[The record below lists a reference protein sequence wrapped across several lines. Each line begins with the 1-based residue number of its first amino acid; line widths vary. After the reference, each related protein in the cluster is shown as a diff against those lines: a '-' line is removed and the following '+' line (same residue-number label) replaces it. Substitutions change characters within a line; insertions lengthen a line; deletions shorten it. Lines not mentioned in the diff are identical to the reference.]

1 VDLQLR
7 DKVAIVTAS
16 AGGIGASIAETLAGE
31 GMRVAV
37 STDRN
42 LDGGNEV
49 VGRIRDGGGDAIF
62 VQCDVSREDDVE
74 RLVDTTVSQYG
85 RLDVLVNNAGVQ
97 RFASIESF
105 DRETWDWIIA
115 VNLTGPALACKHAV
129 PHLRSAGGGSIVNIS
144 SIHDIVTAP
153 RLGAYPSTKSGLS
166 GLTRVLAL
174 ELGPDQIR
182 VNSVL
187 PGYVE
192 TPMFMG
198 DAIRQGNGDPQVFI
212 DRLTPTIPVRRIGQP
227 PETASLVAFLASPL
241 ASYITGA
248 SILVDG
254 GVSIQL

>member
-1 VDLQLR
+1 MDLQLR

-16 AGGIGASIAETLAGE
+16 AGGIGASIAEALAEE
-31 GMRVAV
+31 GMHVAV

-42 LDGGNEV
+42 TDGGNQV
-49 VGRIRDGGGDAIF
+49 VAQIRDAGGDAFF
-62 VQCDVSREDDVE
+62 VKCDVTREDE
-74 RLVDTTVSQYG
+74 IGNLISATVSHFG

-97 RFASIESF
+97 RFASIDSF

-129 PHLRSAGGGSIVNIS
+129 PHLRAAGGGSIVNIS
-144 SIHDIVTAP
+144 SIHDVVTAP

-166 GLTRVLAL
+166 ALTRVLAL

-212 DRLTPTIPVRRIGQP
+212 DRLTPTIPVRRVGQP
-227 PETASLVAFLASPL
+227 RETASLVAFLASPL

-254 GVSIQL
+254 GVSVQL